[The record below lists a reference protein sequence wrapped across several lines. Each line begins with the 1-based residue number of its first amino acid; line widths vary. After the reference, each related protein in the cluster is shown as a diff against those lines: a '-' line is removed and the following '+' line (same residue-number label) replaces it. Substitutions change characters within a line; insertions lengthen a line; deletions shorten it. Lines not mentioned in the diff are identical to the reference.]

1 MASITRRNMLKTGI
15 AASAGAFTAGRSSTT
30 EGQHAA
36 GVSQLEF
43 GSEQKLAVVA
53 SRSPRTRALFD
64 FGWRFHLG
72 HAADPA
78 LDFGFG
84 EPSRESTFAK
94 ADYVAP
100 VGELD
105 FDDGAWQEID
115 LPHDWALDLPFISSD
130 ENSAQGW
137 KPIGRRYPATSVGWY
152 RRRFDVPAEDRGKRV
167 FLEFDGVYRDAV
179 VLLNNHYLGREFSG
193 YVPVI
198 YDITD
203 YLRYGKQNVI
213 VVRAD
218 ASFAE
223 GWFYEGTGIYRHVW
237 LTTIDTLHLI
247 HWGTTVVSKPEGTG
261 ASVSV
266 SNEVANEGERPRT
279 CRLVVSLIDMSG
291 KEVAVFRSDPQTIP
305 AWGRAMFHGNTTL
318 VNARLWS
325 CEEPNIYN
333 AISSVESDGVT
344 TDRGETPFGIRSI
357 HFDANLGFMLNGK
370 PVKVRGT
377 CNHQDHAGVGA
388 AVPDR
393 LQQERVALL
402 QSMGSNA
409 YRTTH
414 NPATPELLDACDR
427 AGMLVMSETRMMAST
442 LEGLDQL
449 DRMVRRDRNHPSIVL
464 WSLANEE
471 PDQGSQTGAFIVSAM
486 KRRAAELDP
495 TRPVTAAMN
504 GGWGRG
510 LSHIVDVQG
519 FNYAGQGGGGG
530 KDTAAH
536 IDAFHKAFPN
546 LPTVGTETAS
556 VTTTRGIYADDPK
569 RGYANAYGLNYPD
582 YTLPTPGWWSIY
594 AERKFLS
601 GAFAWTGLDYRGEP
615 SPYSSVSV
623 SAQMGAMDTC
633 GFPKDAYYYYKA
645 WWGTEPVLHLFPHW
659 NWAGQE
665 GKPIEVWCYSNLEE
679 IELLVNGKRVG
690 LQKMQP
696 NGYVHWQIPYAA
708 GRIEA
713 RGRRQGKVVL
723 TEQRETTGACA
734 SLRLTATYPVLRAD
748 REDMTSVRVEALDS
762 KGRVVPLAD
771 NMIDFGLSGPGR
783 ILGVGNGDPS
793 SRESDRPSTPLR
805 ASRLLFNGLAMVF
818 VQVLDQPGKLQ
829 LQASATGIPSAR
841 ISIPLQAAVRRL
853 AVPLSALKVK
863 PVES

>member
-1 MASITRRNMLKTGI
+1 MASITRRTMLKTGF
-15 AASAGAFTAGRSSTT
+15 AASAGALTAGRALTAQ
-30 EGQHAA
+30 GQPIADMSEFNSVLEPASLAA
-36 GVSQLEF
+36 
-43 GSEQKLAVVA
+43 A
-53 SRSPRTRALFD
+53 SASPRTRALLD
-64 FGWRFHLG
+64 FGWKFHLG
-72 HAADPA
+72 HASDPA

-94 ADYVAP
+94 AAYVAP
-100 VGELD
+100 VGERD
-105 FDDGAWQEID
+105 FDDSAWQEID
-115 LPHDWALDLPFISSD
+115 LPHDWALDLPFITSD

-137 KPIGRRYPATSVGWY
+137 KPIGRRFPATSVGWY
-152 RRRFDVPAEDRGKRV
+152 RRRFDVPAESHGKRIL
-167 FLEFDGVYRDAV
+167 LEFDGVYRDAI

-193 YVPVI
+193 YVPFT

-203 YLRYGKQNVI
+203 YLRYGEQNML

-218 ASFAE
+218 ASLAE
-223 GWFYEGTGIYRHVW
+223 GWFYEGPGIYRHVW
-237 LTTIDTLHLI
+237 LTTTDSLHLA

-266 SNEVANEGERPRT
+266 SNEVANESDKPRT
-279 CRLVVSLIDMSG
+279 CRVVVRLIDPSG
-291 KEVAVFRSDPQTIP
+291 KEAAVLRSAPQTVEAWGKVTFRSD
-305 AWGRAMFHGNTTL
+305 TTL
-318 VNARLWS
+318 SAARLWS
-325 CEEPNIYN
+325 CEEPHLYN
-333 AISSVESDGVT
+333 ANCSLESDGVT
-344 TDRGETPFGIRSI
+344 TDLRETTFGIRSI
-357 HFDANLGFMLNGK
+357 HFDANTGFLLNGK
-370 PVKVRGT
+370 PVKLKGT

-393 LQQERVALL
+393 LQEERIALL
-402 QSMGSNA
+402 VGMGSNA

-414 NPATPELLDACDR
+414 NPATTELLDACDR

-442 LEGLDQL
+442 PEGLDQL
-449 DRMVRRDRNHPSIVL
+449 DRMIRRDRNHPSIVL

-471 PDQGSQTGAFIVSAM
+471 PDQGSERGAMIVSVM

-510 LSHIVDVQG
+510 LSHVVDVQG
-519 FNYAGQGGGGG
+519 FNYAGAGGGGG
-530 KDTAAH
+530 DGTAAH

-569 RGYANAYGLNYPD
+569 RGYANAYGLNYPG
-582 YTLPTPGWWSIY
+582 YTLPTPQWWSIY
-594 AERKFLS
+594 ADRKFLS

-633 GFPKDAYYYYKA
+633 GFPKDSYYYYKA

-665 GKPIEVWCYSNLEE
+665 GKPIAVWCYSNLEE
-679 IELLVNGKRVG
+679 IELLVNGKRVDV
-690 LQKMQP
+690 QKMKP
-696 NGYVHWQIPYAA
+696 NGYVQWQVPYAP
-708 GRIEA
+708 GSIEA
-713 RGRRQGKVVL
+713 RGLRQGKVVL
-723 TEQRETTGACA
+723 TERRETTGAAA
-734 SLRLTATYPVLRAD
+734 SLRLTATYPSLRAD

-762 KGRVVPLAD
+762 KGRPVPFADHSIEFALA
-771 NMIDFGLSGPGR
+771 GPGR

-793 SRESDRPSTPLR
+793 SRESDRPLTPRR
-805 ASRLLFNGLAMVF
+805 ARRFLFNGLAMVF
-818 VQVLDQPGKLQ
+818 VQALDQPGALQ
-829 LQASATGIPSAR
+829 LQASSTGIAPSE
-841 ISIPLQAAVRRL
+841 ISIPLQAASHRL
-853 AVPLSALKVK
+853 AVPASALKLK
-863 PVES
+863 PAGG